1 MRDTGIDPTT
11 QETFPFPRGY
21 SEQVAHHQNF
31 YNAIRSRKPVVEDPV
46 FGLRAAG
53 PALMS
58 NISCFEQR
66 MVEWDPMNM
75 RMKS

>member
-1 MRDTGIDPTT
+1 
-11 QETFPFPRGY
+11 
-21 SEQVAHHQNF
+21 VAHHQNF
-31 YNAIRSRKPVVEDPV
+31 YNAIRSRKPVVEDPT

-66 MVEWDPMNM
+66 MVEWDPVNM